1 MKKIITDTKLYY
13 RLIKSRIQF
22 KQRQVQ
28 LLLREREVI
37 NTKINNLSRGI
48 QELIQERKEYIENG
62 RKEKDITI

>member
-1 MKKIITDTKLYY
+1 MKKILTDTKLY

-28 LLLREREVI
+28 LLLMDREVI

>member
-48 QELIQERKEYIENG
+48 QELIQEGKEYIEDG